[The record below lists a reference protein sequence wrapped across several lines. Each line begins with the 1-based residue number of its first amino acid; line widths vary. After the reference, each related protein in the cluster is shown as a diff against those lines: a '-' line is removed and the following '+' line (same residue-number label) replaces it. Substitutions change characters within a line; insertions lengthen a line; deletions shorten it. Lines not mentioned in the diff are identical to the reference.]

1 MQGTVTFTVT
11 FPSLLLE
18 SLLLS
23 LVSYCQCLQWCVLVH
38 VCVCVGRGGQL
49 NHYLLNLSTTSPE
62 KPEPLTCCLQVAAGS
77 SAMPFS
83 ALWVWDAAGRCKGH
97 NSKMYSNRR
106 VVATLS
112 DTEEGFRKPLEKE
125 PRDCLSPV

>member
-11 FPSLLLE
+11 FPSLHLE

-38 VCVCVGRGGQL
+38 VCVCVGGWGAAESLPAQ
-49 NHYLLNLSTTSPE
+49 SQ

-77 SAMPFS
+77 AAMPFS